1 MDDKS
6 WIRKKS
12 SLKILKTHSSQST
25 NLKKKQSIINRLKS
39 LSNENFSQFLADL
52 EYENLNKFHTEI
64 INNILLNPLIQN
76 PSIKIYENVFLEIRK
91 VIEIIYLFSFDS
103 SFFTYLTTTLKKI
116 YSQNWA
122 ISCIFLEV
130 FALNLKIKNKI
141 NRLSINSGK

>member
-91 VIEIIYLFSFDS
+91 VIEIIYLF
-103 SFFTYLTTTLKKI
+103 
-116 YSQNWA
+116 
-122 ISCIFLEV
+122 
-130 FALNLKIKNKI
+130 
-141 NRLSINSGK
+141 